1 MKEIRS
7 ETAVE
12 RSCTAGADAGGQQ
25 AGGADV
31 GVVLESERDRR
42 TYAWLLENFGADAV
56 NRAVAS
62 LAGARRP
69 YVSNIAKSLGVSVPR
84 EVHSPEQVAAE
95 KQAKEASIQRLRALQ
110 QKLRDKLNT

>member
-25 AGGADV
+25 AG

-56 NRAVAS
+56 NRAVAR

>member
-12 RSCTAGADAGGQQ
+12 RSCGFAADAGGQQ
-25 AGGADV
+25 AGGAAQ

-42 TYAWLLENFGADAV
+42 TYAWLLENFGAEAV
-56 NRAVAS
+56 NRAVAG

-95 KQAKEASIQRLRALQ
+95 KQAKEASIQRLRALH
-110 QKLRDKLNT
+110 QKLRDRLNT